1 MRKLLALVVAPLAAA
16 PMLYLA
22 FITGTVVD
30 RGYDWGVMD
39 WNSDGRTE
47 LHEVMTATD
56 VIPHETLRGGQ
67 RCTGYFHYRRATLLR
82 TDCEAAV

>member
-1 MRKLLALVVAPLAAA
+1 MRKLLTYIALMLALPPVLYGAFVASTIL
-16 PMLYLA
+16 
-22 FITGTVVD
+22 D
-30 RGYDWGVMD
+30 RGYRWGAMD

-56 VIPHETLRGGQ
+56 VIPHETVRGGQ